1 MAARSALD
9 EMDDK
14 GEFKRKDSTYRDFV
28 KKGSK
33 YEPAGMSLKVCAV
46 CCVGLHDQVR
56 QSSRA
61 GRHTHSTGWS
71 SGGALRS

>member
-33 YEPAGMSLKVCAV
+33 YEPAGMSLKLCTA

-56 QSSRA
+56 QSCWA
-61 GRHTHSTGWS
+61 GRHTHSIGRS
-71 SGGALRS
+71 S